1 MLKKPLIFTLLAFML
16 TFQACS
22 KNKTEDKDATNS
34 TNSANSMLSTNEYVL
49 TGLDKK
55 QYTVVK
61 SGNGFTLKN
70 AKGKVVIFDIFATWC
85 PPCRAS
91 ASHISSLQNKYKDN
105 IVVIGLNIEDNI
117 PNSKLEEFRKTY
129 RANYILVNSPRNRP
143 LADSIVNELKLG
155 DRYPIPIMAIYKD
168 GKYVNHYVGLIQEE
182 FVESDI
188 KKALE
193 I

>member
-1 MLKKPLIFTLLAFML
+1 MIKQSILLILLALAL

-22 KNKTEDKDATNS
+22 KDKTED
-34 TNSANSMLSTNEYVL
+34 ANNMISTNEYVL
-49 TGLDKK
+49 TALDKK
-55 QYTVVK
+55 QYTVK
-61 SGNGFTLKN
+61 KEGHGFVLEN

-91 ASHISSLQNKYKDN
+91 AKHISSLQQKYKDN
-105 IVVIGLNIEDNI
+105 VVVIGVNIEDNI
-117 PNSKLEEFRKTY
+117 PNEKLLDFRKTY
-129 RANYILVNSPRNRP
+129 TANYTLVNSSRNRP
-143 LADSIVNELKLG
+143 LADAIVTELGLG
-155 DRYPIPIMAIYKD
+155 DRYPIPIMALYKD
-168 GKYVNHYVGLIQEE
+168 GKLVNHYVGLVQEE